1 MKRVVILVI
10 AVIMILSLAACANKD
25 EDQNT
30 ATATPTQ
37 SPTMSPMMSPTMSP
51 AVSPDMTATV
61 SPGANGNGNGTV
73 DEMMFTGTVS
83 SVNGQTI
90 VVTPNEGEKIL
101 STGDKIEVNIG
112 RDHNFTVGDNVR
124 VSYEGDV
131 MDGDPAKVN
140 ATKVEEM

>member
-1 MKRVVILVI
+1 MKRVFILVI
-10 AVIMILSLAACANKD
+10 VVIMILSLAACANND

-30 ATATPTQ
+30 ATATPT
-37 SPTMSPMMSPTMSP
+37 PTMSPTVSP
-51 AVSPDMTATV
+51 AASPDMTATV
-61 SPGANGNGNGTV
+61 SPGANGNGNGNGTT

-83 SVNGQTI
+83 AVNGQTI

-101 STGDKIEVNIG
+101 STADKFEVNIG
-112 RDHNFTVGDNVR
+112 RDHNFVVGDKVR
-124 VSYEGDV
+124 VMYEGDV